1 MAREWHVVRGR
12 SFAVIGAVLG
22 LAAAALVGAEP
33 TSAVPAGT
41 PKGRPAAVR
50 AGLTGGLVAVAPTTS
65 RLAGSDRVG
74 TAVEISKHA
83 FPQPFASGGSVYLAR
98 KDVFADAVA
107 AGSLTDG
114 PVLLVPSCGTV
125 PTVVTAEVARLAP
138 ARVVALGGTGAVC
151 DQVLADVAGSRATG
165 RLAGANRYTTALA
178 IAGERLRQGPAPEVY
193 LATGADSPDAV
204 AGGQLTRGPILLTDG
219 TDAVNLTVRD
229 VVSSQAKPNR
239 VVALGGTSVVTDATL
254 RSVANGI
261 MSGRLAGQSRH
272 VTAAAI
278 AMREFREDADTVYL
292 ARGDVYADAVASG
305 ALADGPVLLV
315 SQCSLP
321 AAARERIAAARP
333 QRVIALGGI
342 GAVCDA
348 VLTQAAQSTT
358 LSGGRNTLVSMDST
372 GWNSASLVDAGTI
385 SADNRTVAWIG
396 VGPAPNGYG
405 VFVTDLATQVDRK
418 VSVVGSSDLYFND
431 THVTISANGR
441 RAAFPAQLTAFASV
455 DIYLYDSDT
464 GVTRQISPSGP
475 TIDGT
480 YISEEP
486 VISADGS
493 KIVFSSNGRV
503 SDVDPGPRWHSQV
516 YLIDVAS
523 GTTTMLSRAKDGAAG
538 DGSSYMADISPD
550 GRWVSFVTKAANLVA
565 DSPAPE
571 PSVVRFDTATGDMT
585 RMSVDAAGAT
595 VSTADVSA
603 PQISADGGRVAFFA
617 YDGPP
622 PHLYGDLRQVVVK
635 DAQTGAVEVASVGV
649 NGAPLT
655 HRAWDFA
662 MSDDGQ
668 LVAFGVPADPD
679 AAPGTFTE
687 AAVQQRDLVSHT
699 TRPISTLVSGE
710 PAVDIGSTDARFMLE
725 MSADGSRILMQTTGP
740 GLVSGIDSAGY
751 GAGSLMLWTKLTSR

>member
-1 MAREWHVVRGR
+1 MGRAR
-12 SFAVIGAVLG
+12 SFGVVGAVLG
-22 LAAAALVGAEP
+22 LAATVLLGAGP
-33 TSAVPAGT
+33 TSAVPAGAIKSG
-41 PKGRPAAVR
+41 PPASVAGVR
-50 AGLTGGLVAVAPTTS
+50 AGLGAGLSATAPVTS
-65 RLAGSDRVG
+65 RLAGADRVG
-74 TAVEISKHA
+74 TAVAISQHA
-83 FPQPFASGGSVYLAR
+83 FPQPFSTGGSVYLAR

-107 AGSLTDG
+107 AGSMTDG

-151 DQVLADVAGSRATG
+151 DQVLTDVAGSRATG

-178 IAGERLRQGPAPEVY
+178 IAGERLKQGPAPEVY

-219 TDAVNLTVRD
+219 TDAGDLMVRRFVLD
-229 VVSSQAKPNR
+229 QAKPSR

-254 RSVANGI
+254 RDIAYGI
-261 MSGRLAGQSRH
+261 MTGRLAGPSRH

-278 AMREFREDADTVYL
+278 AMRQFREDADTVYL

-305 ALADGPVLLV
+305 ALTDGPVLLV

-333 QRVIALGGI
+333 LRVIALGGT

-348 VLTQAAQSTT
+348 VLGQAARATA

-372 GWNSASLVDAGTI
+372 GWASASLVDAGTI

-405 VFVTDLATQVDRK
+405 VFVTDLATHVDRK
-418 VSVVGSSDLYFND
+418 VSVVDSSALYFSPTD
-431 THVTISANGR
+431 VAISANGR
-441 RAAFPAQLTAFASV
+441 RVAFPAQRTNGGSV

-464 GVTRQISPSGP
+464 GITRQISASGP
-475 TIDGT
+475 AIEGT
-480 YISEEP
+480 YMSQKP

-503 SDVDPGPRWHSQV
+503 SDVDPGPQWHSQV

-523 GTTTMLSRAKDGAAG
+523 GTTTMLSRAKDGVAG
-538 DGSSYMADISPD
+538 DGSSYMADISAD
-550 GRWVSFVTKAANLVA
+550 GRWVSFITKATNLVA
-565 DSPAPE
+565 ESPAPE
-571 PSVVRFDTATGDMT
+571 PSVVRFDTATGDLT

-595 VSTADVSA
+595 VWTADVAA
-603 PQISADGGRVAFFA
+603 PQISADGGKIAFFA
-617 YDGPP
+617 YDVPP
-622 PHLYGDLRQVVVK
+622 PHPYSALSEVVVK
-635 DAQTGAVEVASVGV
+635 DTASGAVEVASVGV
-649 NGAPLT
+649 GGAPLT
-655 HRAWDFA
+655 HQARDFA
-662 MSDDGQ
+662 LSDDGQ
-668 LVAFGVPADPD
+668 LVAFGVRADPD
-679 AAPGTFTE
+679 AAPGTYTE
-687 AAVQQRDLVSHT
+687 AAVQLRDLVSHT

-710 PAVDIGSTDARFMLE
+710 PAVDIGSTDAWSMLD
-725 MSADGSRILMQTTGP
+725 MSADGSRILMQMVGP
-740 GLVSGIDSAGY
+740 AMVSGVASAGY
-751 GAGSLMLWTKLTSR
+751 DAESLMLWTKLTSR